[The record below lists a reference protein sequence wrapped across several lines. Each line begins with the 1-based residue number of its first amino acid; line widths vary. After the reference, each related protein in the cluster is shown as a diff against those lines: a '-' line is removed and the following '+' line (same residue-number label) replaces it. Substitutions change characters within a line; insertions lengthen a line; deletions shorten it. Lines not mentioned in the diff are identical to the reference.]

1 MTRRESARNREAARR
16 ARRIVVKVGSS
27 ILTDAGALRARVFT
41 HLARQ
46 VAELMDEGREIV
58 VVSSGAIAIDS
69 RALGWTQPGRS
80 MPEKQA
86 AAALGQIGLV
96 ELYQRRFARHGKQ
109 VAQILVTRTDLED
122 RERFLNARHT
132 LMTLLRL
139 GVVPIVNENDTV
151 ATEEIRFGDND
162 NLSATIVNLVAA
174 DLLVLLTDVAGLY
187 ASPPS
192 AERPLPPLFD
202 VVETITPEIE
212 RAAQGSGHAF
222 GRGGMVTKLEAAKS
236 AARSGA
242 ATVVC
247 SGRGRE
253 TLLQVAHGERVGT
266 LFCAGEKLRSR
277 KHWLA
282 FTTTLRGAL
291 VVDDGAARALVD
303 RGRSLLPA
311 GIVAV
316 QGEFGIG
323 DVVAC
328 VDRAGR
334 ELARGLACYAAK
346 DVVRIK
352 GLSTREIAP
361 VLGYSNGDEVIHR
374 DDLVLTS

>member
-58 VVSSGAIAIDS
+58 VVSSGAIAIGS

-151 ATEEIRFGDND
+151 ATDEIRFGDND
-162 NLSATIVNLVAA
+162 SLSATIVNLVAA

-187 ASPPS
+187 ASPPT

-222 GRGGMVTKLEAAKS
+222 GRGGMTTKLEAAKS

-247 SGRGRE
+247 SGRSRE

>member
-1 MTRRESARNREAARR
+1 
-16 ARRIVVKVGSS
+16 VVKVGSS

-46 VAELMDEGREIV
+46 VAELLDEGREVV
-58 VVSSGAIAIDS
+58 VVSSGAIAIGS
-69 RALGWTQPGRS
+69 RALGWKKPGRS

-96 ELYQRRFARHGKQ
+96 ELYQRRFARHGRR

-122 RERFLNARHT
+122 RECFLNARHT
-132 LMTLLRL
+132 LLTLLRL

-202 VVETITPEIE
+202 VVEAITPEIE

-222 GRGGMVTKLEAAKS
+222 GRGGMATKLEAAKS

-253 TLLQVAHGERVGT
+253 TLLQVARGERVGT
-266 LFCAGEKLRSR
+266 LFCAGEKLGSR

-282 FTTTLRGAL
+282 FTTTLRGEL
-291 VVDDGAARALVD
+291 VVDDGAARALVE

-311 GIVAV
+311 GVLAV
-316 QGEFGIG
+316 KGEFGIG

-328 VDRAGR
+328 VDRQGR
-334 ELARGLACYAAK
+334 ELARGLAGYTAK
-346 DVVRIK
+346 DIARIK
-352 GLSTREIAP
+352 GRSTREIAP

>member
-1 MTRRESARNREAARR
+1 MTRRESAHTREAARR

-27 ILTDAGALRARVFT
+27 ILTDAGVLRARVFT
-41 HLARQ
+41 QLARQ
-46 VAELMDEGREIV
+46 VAELMEEGREVV
-58 VVSSGAIAIDS
+58 VVSSGAIAIGS
-69 RALGWTQPGRS
+69 RALGWTQPGHS

-96 ELYQRRFARHGKQ
+96 EFYQRRFARHRKR

-132 LMTLLRL
+132 LLTLLRL

-174 DLLVLLTDVAGLY
+174 DLLVLLTDVEGLY
-187 ASPPS
+187 ASPPV
-192 AERPLPPLFD
+192 EGEPLPPLFD
-202 VVETITPEIE
+202 VVEAITPEIE
-212 RAAQGSGHAF
+212 RAAQGSEHTF
-222 GRGGMVTKLEAAKS
+222 GRGGMTTKLEAAKS

-242 ATVVC
+242 ATIVC
-247 SGRGRE
+247 NGRGRE
-253 TLLQVAHGERVGT
+253 ALVQAARGERVGT

-291 VVDDGAARALVD
+291 VVDDGAARALVE

-316 QGEFGIG
+316 EGDFGIG

-328 VDRAGR
+328 VDRQGR
-334 ELARGLACYAAK
+334 ELARGLAGYAAQ

-352 GLSTREIAP
+352 GLSTRQIAA